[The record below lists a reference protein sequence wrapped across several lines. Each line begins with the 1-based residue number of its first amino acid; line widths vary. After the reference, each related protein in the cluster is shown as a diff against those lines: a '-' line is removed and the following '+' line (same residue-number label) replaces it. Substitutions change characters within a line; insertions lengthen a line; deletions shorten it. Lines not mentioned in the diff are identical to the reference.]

1 MWLVFWTYCYV
12 LITLKYITM
21 ENPFMIT
28 FDFPLVDSERKIPV
42 KAIARLH
49 PSEPVPFYKVHSF
62 HVVTAKPIIDGM
74 PAYSFLPDQEII
86 PLEEEGAVLWVHN
99 DSERPTLLSMAI
111 GKAIEEYQEKLRG
124 EG

>member
-1 MWLVFWTYCYV
+1 
-12 LITLKYITM
+12 M

-49 PSEPVPFYKVHSF
+49 QSEPASYYKVHSF
-62 HVVTAKPIIDGM
+62 HVVAAKPIADGM
-74 PAYSFLPDQEII
+74 PAYSFLPDQEIVA
-86 PLEEEGAVLWVHN
+86 LEEDGSILWVHN

-111 GKAIEEYQEKLRG
+111 GKAIEDYHEKQKG
-124 EG
+124 EV